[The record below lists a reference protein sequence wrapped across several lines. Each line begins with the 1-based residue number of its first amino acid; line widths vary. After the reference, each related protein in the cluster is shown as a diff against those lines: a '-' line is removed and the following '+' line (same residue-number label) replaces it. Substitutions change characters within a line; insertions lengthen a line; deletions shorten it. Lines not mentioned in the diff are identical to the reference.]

1 MSTTVLY
8 FSGTGNSLMVAQ
20 TLTRQFSDARS
31 IPLAELTNLGEDN
44 LLKIDSETV
53 VFVFPVYASGI
64 PVIVRESLKRI
75 RFSGAPYVCAIA
87 TCGSS
92 PGAAVGIFA
101 SELQKHLSIKLSA
114 GWALVMPGNY
124 TPLYGAFSGQ
134 VNNAMLASASERLQK
149 LIPLIASRT
158 AAELE
163 TTPSPFSWLFWFI
176 WKGFAGW
183 VGRSDRHFR
192 ALSACTGC
200 GLCEQV
206 CPVGN
211 IRLSSARRPVWQ
223 HHCEQCMACLQ
234 FCPVEAI
241 QFCWWTKGRR
251 RYRHPQVTAAM
262 ITAQKKAGS

>member
-1 MSTTVLY
+1 MSTTVFY
-8 FSGTGNSLMVAQ
+8 FSGTGNSLTVAQ
-20 TLTRQFSDARS
+20 TLARQLSDAMAMS
-31 IPLAELTNLGEDN
+31 LAELKGMTEDSPLN
-44 LLKIDSETV
+44 VDSDTV

-75 RFSGAPYVCAIA
+75 RFSGVPYVCAVA

-101 SELQKHLSIKLSA
+101 SELQKSLSVKLSA
-114 GWALVMPGNY
+114 GWSLVMPGNY
-124 TPLYGAFSGQ
+124 TPLYGAYSDQ
-134 VNNAMLASASERLQK
+134 VNNVMLASASERLQQ
-149 LIPLIASRT
+149 LIPLIRAKTS
-158 AAELE
+158 AALE
-163 TTPSPFSWLFWFI
+163 TPPPPVSWLFSFI

-183 VGRSDRHFR
+183 VGRSDSHFR
-192 ALSACTGC
+192 ALPACTGC

-211 IRLSSARRPVWQ
+211 IRLNSGHRPVWQ

-251 RYRHPQVTAAM
+251 RYRHPQVTAEM

>member
-1 MSTTVLY
+1 MSTTIFY
-8 FSGTGNSLMVAQ
+8 FSGTGNSLSVAQ
-20 TLTRQFSDARS
+20 TLKRQLSDAIAVS
-31 IPLAELTNLGEDN
+31 LAELTGLTADN
-44 LLKIDSETV
+44 LLQIDSDTV
-53 VFVFPVYASGI
+53 IFVFPVYASGI

-101 SELQKHLSIKLSA
+101 SELQKSLKIRLSA
-114 GWALVMPGNY
+114 GWSLVMPSNY
-124 TPLYGAFSGQ
+124 TPLYGAFSDQ
-134 VNNAMLASASERLQK
+134 VHNAMLASASERLQQ
-149 LIPLIASRT
+149 LTPMIASRT
-158 AAELE
+158 VAALE
-163 TTPSPFSWLFWFI
+163 TSPAPFSWLFWFV
-176 WKGFAGW
+176 WKGFTGW

-192 ALSACTGC
+192 ALSVCTGC
-200 GLCEQV
+200 GICEQV
-206 CPVGN
+206 CPVKN

-251 RYRHPQVTAAM
+251 RYRHPQITAAM
-262 ITAQKKAGS
+262 ISAQKKTGG

>member
-8 FSGTGNSLMVAQ
+8 FSGTGNSLTVAQ
-20 TLTRQFSDARS
+20 SLARELADARTIS
-31 IPLAELTNLGEDN
+31 LAELRGLTEDN
-44 LLKIDSETV
+44 PFKIDSETV

-75 RFSGAPYVCAIA
+75 SFSGVPYVCAIA

-101 SELQKHLSIKLSA
+101 SELQKSLSVKLSA

-124 TPLYGAFSGQ
+124 TPLYGAYSDQ
-134 VNNAMLASASERLQK
+134 VNNRMLASASERLRQ

-158 AAELE
+158 VAPLE
-163 TTPSPFSWLFWFI
+163 TTSLPVAWLFWFI

-206 CPVGN
+206 CPVEN
-211 IRLSSARRPVWQ
+211 IRLSSAGRPVWQ

-251 RYRHPQVTAAM
+251 RYRHPQITAAM
-262 ITAQKKAGS
+262 ITAQKKSAG